1 MTAALFFLTAKAARR
16 VNKMNVKKILMWAGL
31 AIAVVLFGLAVVNRA
46 KKQFPMISK
55 IIGE

>member
-1 MTAALFFLTAKAARR
+1 
-16 VNKMNVKKILMWAGL
+16 MNAKKILMWAGL